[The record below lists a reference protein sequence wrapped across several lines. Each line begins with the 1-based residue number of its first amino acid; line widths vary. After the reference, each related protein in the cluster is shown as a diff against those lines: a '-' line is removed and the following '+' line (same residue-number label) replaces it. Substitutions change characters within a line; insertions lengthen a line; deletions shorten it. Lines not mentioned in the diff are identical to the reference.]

1 MAQSVSSVEVSAQR
15 CSRGLL
21 GVPKCVNTGAT
32 SSDWRERSNKREM
45 SMPFA
50 IVIREVVIAIV
61 GSGGYVGP
69 RFQGKVMDDGA

>member
-1 MAQSVSSVEVSAQR
+1 
-15 CSRGLL
+15 
-21 GVPKCVNTGAT
+21 
-32 SSDWRERSNKREM
+32 M